1 MQKKYVILQDGLK
14 ECGSACLLSIIR
26 YYNGFI
32 SLDRLLELTKTNKD
46 GTNFYNLSLAAKEIG
61 FDSKGY
67 KIDDIS
73 KLEEIESPFIS
84 QIIINN
90 YNHFVV
96 VYKIK
101 NNKMTIMDP
110 AKGMIN
116 ISLDKFKSMYT
127 GYILILKPYKKLPIY
142 NESNYLLNII
152 KETLFNNK
160 NIIIKL
166 LSFTL
171 IITIMTCIYSYHFK
185 IIIDNVINTNKLNL
199 LVVTIIF
206 ILVLFIKKISEYLR
220 NNLLLYLE
228 QKLDLSIITKT
239 INKIINLPYSYYKNR
254 QTGEIISRVN
264 DLFYIKNV
272 ISKVIITLFL
282 DNILSIIILI
292 ILFTIN
298 KTMTLLL
305 LLITIIYITIF
316 LVYKGSIKNITD
328 TIQEDNAKVN
338 SLLVESISSYET
350 IKGLNLEDSFTKK
363 INKQYLNTINNN
375 LSLSRIINQ
384 ENLLK
389 DLFEGIILLFIIYLG
404 CNYIMDKS
412 LTIGSLL
419 TYNTLL
425 SYYLIPIKNSLD
437 FYKELFYV
445 KNSIKRINNILNYK
459 YELVGKKSDLFLDGD
474 IKINNLS
481 FSYSY
486 KFNILNN
493 ISLNLPKKSK
503 TLILG
508 SSGSG
513 KSTLLK
519 ILYKYYEIDMGKIYI
534 GNYDLNDYTIKDI
547 RENITYI
554 SQNEL
559 LYTDTI
565 KNNII
570 LDREVSDEDF
580 LKVVNLTCVSEM
592 VKDNMLSYDYQLE
605 EYGAN
610 LSGGQRQRI
619 VLARSLLK
627 NAKIILIDEGLNEID
642 INLERKILKNIF
654 KYYQDKMFIIISH
667 RKDNMDLYDNVISLD
682 KGIVKDVLNKNV

>member
-26 YYNGFI
+26 YYNGNI

-116 ISLDKFKSMYT
+116 ISLDKFKSIFT

>member
-26 YYNGFI
+26 YYNGNI